1 MKSSSEG
8 SLASSEHFKTFNKC
22 CDDFSKNMSCPEIYD
37 LHENVSKE
45 PTNRNRVECFHKT
58 VDFKEVGKPETNI
71 SINIS
76 TNGCP
81 NISGNKL
88 EEVLP
93 KTPNVLISEQKS
105 PESVLKSQKK
115 LEWDSLGDIGYRS
128 NSNSDSISTL
138 ERSVL
143 KDFFAKR
150 GMQVNF
156 SSKKKNLDKLFAK
169 LKNVDGNSEELDDK
183 SEDLTAKFVDLP
195 HSTPKTPMVEIHE
208 EQESSEGKILNFVSY
223 V

>member
-1 MKSSSEG
+1 
-8 SLASSEHFKTFNKC
+8 
-22 CDDFSKNMSCPEIYD
+22 MSCPEIYD
-37 LHENVSKE
+37 LHEHVSHVPIDMNYRK
-45 PTNRNRVECFHKT
+45 CFHRT
-58 VDFKEVGKPETNI
+58 LDPKEVEENKQETSI
-71 SINIS
+71 SINII
-76 TNGCP
+76 TGNFPENGDR
-81 NISGNKL
+81 KL
-88 EEVLP
+88 DEVLP
-93 KTPNVLISEQKS
+93 KTPRVLSNEQKS

-169 LKNVDGNSEELDDK
+169 LKTVKDDKSEESEEK
-183 SEDLTAKFVDLP
+183 SEDLTAKFLNLP
-195 HSTPKTPMVEIHE
+195 HSTPKTPMGDIEE
-208 EQESSEGKILNFVSY
+208 EQESSEGMIL
-223 V
+223 